1 VTSGNRNEAVKLLGD
16 LEKNSN
22 ASFSDAPQIAMI
34 YASMGDNEQ
43 AMHWLKRAYE
53 ARFNPSIL
61 LRSGFDPL
69 RSDPRFEDFMRRV
82 GLPPWTAEFDDKGN
96 KK

>member
-1 VTSGNRNEAVKLLGD
+1 
-16 LEKNSN
+16 
-22 ASFSDAPQIAMI
+22 MI

-69 RSDPRFEDFMRRV
+69 RSDPRFEDFMCRV
-82 GLPPWTAEFDDKGN
+82 GLPPWTGEFDDKGN